1 MATHNLEDLLD
12 EIDEDAVIEIL
23 EDTNELGG
31 LLKAIAANY
40 RHDPILDHEAL
51 SWLSILQAKAYKI
64 REELVR
70 KKYPLMSNDPRD

>member
-40 RHDPILDHEAL
+40 RESANIDVLAFLIAL
-51 SWLSILQAKAYKI
+51 QNKANSI

-70 KKYPLMSNDPRD
+70 LKYPLADNNPNQ